1 MVYKVNEKRKKVNN
15 KFRSSSMKNK
25 IKKITFQDVQDFIM
39 DVLKIIIGSAVM
51 AAGIELFLV
60 PNQLSTGGFSGIATI
75 GYYMFGAPVG
85 TVMLIINI
93 PLFCFAYFRVGKK
106 FFAKALIG
114 TAVLSLFLN
123 VFANFEPITLD
134 RFLAFLYGS
143 VVVGIGTAIVLKA
156 NGSTGGTDLLANVI
170 KTFNPYLKTGTLIVI
185 TDVLIV
191 GANVIY
197 FKDIEVGLYSALAI
211 YVMGKTLDVFFEGIN
226 FAKKLVIISSKWEEI
241 ADRIG
246 QEIHRGVTAIDA
258 EGMYKREPRKVL
270 MCVMSRVEVREAR
283 KIIEEIDKNAFIV
296 ITNARE
302 VYGEGFRDK

>member
-1 MVYKVNEKRKKVNN
+1 
-15 KFRSSSMKNK
+15 MKNK

-39 DVLKIIIGSAVM
+39 DVLKIIIGCAIM

-75 GYYMFGAPVG
+75 GYYMFGFPVG

-114 TAVLSLFLN
+114 TAVLSLLLN
-123 VFANFEPITLD
+123 VFANFDPITLD

>member
-1 MVYKVNEKRKKVNN
+1 
-15 KFRSSSMKNK
+15 MKNK
-25 IKKITFQDVQDFIM
+25 MKKITFQDVQDFIM
-39 DVLKIIIGSAVM
+39 DVLKIIIGCAIM

-75 GYYMFGAPVG
+75 GYYMFGFPVG

-114 TAVLSLFLN
+114 TAVLSLLLN
-123 VFANFEPITLD
+123 VFANFDPITLD

-226 FAKKLVIISSKWEEI
+226 FAKKLIIISSKWEEI

>member
-1 MVYKVNEKRKKVNN
+1 
-15 KFRSSSMKNK
+15 MKNK

-39 DVLKIIIGSAVM
+39 DVLKIIIGCAIM

-75 GYYMFGAPVG
+75 GYYMFGFPVG

-123 VFANFEPITLD
+123 VFANFDPITLD

-226 FAKKLVIISSKWEEI
+226 FAKKLIIISSKWEEI

>member
-1 MVYKVNEKRKKVNN
+1 
-15 KFRSSSMKNK
+15 MKNK
-25 IKKITFQDVQDFIM
+25 MKKITFQDVQDFIM
-39 DVLKIIIGSAVM
+39 DVLKIIIGCAIM

-75 GYYMFGAPVG
+75 GYYMFGFPVG

-123 VFANFEPITLD
+123 VFANFDPITLD

>member
-1 MVYKVNEKRKKVNN
+1 
-15 KFRSSSMKNK
+15 MKNK

-39 DVLKIIIGSAVM
+39 DVLKIIIGCAIM

-75 GYYMFGAPVG
+75 GYYMFGFPVG

-123 VFANFEPITLD
+123 VFANFDPITLD